1 MCLKEDEVQ
10 KQRQEIA
17 RAAVDRIIRETPRQI
32 SMEMYVRKV
41 AFEAFAEGWNGK
53 AEEIKGESSNLRA
66 GSNYTAN
73 DDTFPSEIQFTNG
86 RKVGI
91 AFNGDRPYLTIGWR
105 GEER

>member
-53 AEEIKGESSNLRA
+53 AEDVKSEISALGA

-73 DDTFPSEIQFTNG
+73 DDTFPTEIQFANG

-91 AFNGDRPYLTIGWR
+91 AFDGDKPYLTV
-105 GEER
+105 